1 MLRIKEYRKVLS
13 LEEAYELNQKKTNH
27 IIGGGLWLKIGDRNL
42 MTAIDLCNLGLNK
55 IEETEDEF
63 IIGCMVTLRDLETH
77 DGLNHYTFGAV
88 KESVK
93 HIVGVQFR
101 NCATVGG
108 SIYGRFGFSDVLTLF
123 AALDSYVEL
132 YHAGMMPVGQFI
144 DQKYDNDILVAI
156 HVKKVP
162 LKVTYLS
169 QRNTAT
175 DFPVLAVAVS
185 EYSDKLRISIGARPV
200 KAAIKDYDLSVTADE
215 DSFVRQIQDDFTFG
229 SNRRGSAKY
238 RSHIAGVL
246 VKRALASNN
255 ILTLGGNA

>member
-42 MTAIDLCNLGLNK
+42 MTAIDLCNLGLNT

-77 DGLNHYTFGAV
+77 TGLNQYTFGAV
-88 KESVK
+88 KESVR

-132 YHAGMMPVGQFI
+132 YHAGMMPVDQFI
-144 DQKYDNDILVAI
+144 DQKYDNDILVAV

-169 QRNTAT
+169 H
-175 DFPVLAVAVS
+175 F
-185 EYSDKLRISIGARPV
+185 
-200 KAAIKDYDLSVTADE
+200 LS
-215 DSFVRQIQDDFTFG
+215 
-229 SNRRGSAKY
+229 
-238 RSHIAGVL
+238 L
-246 VKRALASNN
+246 L
-255 ILTLGGNA
+255 